1 MRSLV
6 VLLVLASVVLGS
18 KLCLQSACIPQG
30 IDVDYT
36 FVIDVSN
43 AVSNSDFVQIKQWLL
58 DFTSQLTLSNYDS
71 QVTVYAYASVAKS
84 YGTLSSSNN
93 RSTLVSSINAI
104 THDNTND
111 RQLYL
116 ALTKEEAEVQAS
128 SGFRVGYKHVL
139 VVLSADAWT
148 GTTVLGSTV
157 LTQVQSR
164 YNMVLAVGLGQK
176 SVQNQAS
183 ALLQLTGVP
192 AYVFYAY
199 NLEQLQFVS
208 QWMYMNGCPNV
219 GMPTTP
225 VPPAPAQPTQDVSVP
240 CQLSALNYDVYLVVD
255 TSAAISS
262 GDFLQMKQMLV
273 DFVNP
278 FVIGDGKTQFALVAT
293 AIDSELYGTGFHNQ
307 QDRTNVINTI
317 NTLTQ
322 DDSTGQTLKLSLQ
335 AIENNFLSKNYSTS
349 NKVIVYVTGT
359 TSWDT
364 DPVQTM
370 KQLAQ
375 KYGAKPVAVQWTSGA
390 STSSL
395 TSLTGGSACVN
406 PFSSR
411 ASSATWLQTK
421 MCRSFCM

>member
-1 MRSLV
+1 MLGVKGEFGCGAGEARDDWNKTCCEMFGSGPAAGSNLYRLRSAALAMRSLV

-164 YNMVLAVGLGQK
+164 YNMVTVYGAHD
-176 SVQNQAS
+176 SRFRTAS
-183 ALLQLTGVP
+183 YIASFSSYVPQLTEGVRKI
-192 AYVFYAY
+192 
-199 NLEQLQFVS
+199 S
-208 QWMYMNGCPNV
+208 QVRKRQQSSP
-219 GMPTTP
+219 
-225 VPPAPAQPTQDVSVP
+225 
-240 CQLSALNYDVYLVVD
+240 LND
-255 TSAAISS
+255 T
-262 GDFLQMKQMLV
+262 
-273 DFVNP
+273 
-278 FVIGDGKTQFALVAT
+278 
-293 AIDSELYGTGFHNQ
+293 
-307 QDRTNVINTI
+307 
-317 NTLTQ
+317 
-322 DDSTGQTLKLSLQ
+322 
-335 AIENNFLSKNYSTS
+335 
-349 NKVIVYVTGT
+349 
-359 TSWDT
+359 
-364 DPVQTM
+364 
-370 KQLAQ
+370 
-375 KYGAKPVAVQWTSGA
+375 
-390 STSSL
+390 
-395 TSLTGGSACVN
+395 
-406 PFSSR
+406 
-411 ASSATWLQTK
+411 
-421 MCRSFCM
+421 

>member
-1 MRSLV
+1 MRIACSGSHIFLSLCHVVATSKFFPVTLTSNYCYNRFTHRRISHSLTLV
-6 VLLVLASVVLGS
+6 VITRRR
-18 KLCLQSACIPQG
+18 QRI
-30 IDVDYT
+30 
-36 FVIDVSN
+36 
-43 AVSNSDFVQIKQWLL
+43 
-58 DFTSQLTLSNYDS
+58 
-71 QVTVYAYASVAKS
+71 
-84 YGTLSSSNN
+84 SS
-93 RSTLVSSINAI
+93 TI
-104 THDNTND
+104 
-111 RQLYL
+111 
-116 ALTKEEAEVQAS
+116 E
-128 SGFRVGYKHVL
+128 F
-139 VVLSADAWT
+139 
-148 GTTVLGSTV
+148 
-157 LTQVQSR
+157 
-164 YNMVLAVGLGQK
+164 
-176 SVQNQAS
+176 
-183 ALLQLTGVP
+183 
-192 AYVFYAY
+192 
-199 NLEQLQFVS
+199 
-208 QWMYMNGCPNV
+208 NV